1 MADTDSAVY
10 DSLQLTFD
18 GNDSDVIVGYI
29 AFGIPLLVLLFLTY
43 ALVFLTKA
51 KSFWGVPAL
60 LLQKVKN
67 PTAWFYTCAV
77 YFLAWI
83 SVLSLMLAR

>member
-1 MADTDSAVY
+1 MADADGAVY

-18 GNDSDVIVGYI
+18 SGDSGVLVGYI

-43 ALVFLTKA
+43 ALVFLTKS

-60 LLQKVKN
+60 LLQKVKS
-67 PTAWFYTCAV
+67 PTAWFYTCAL

-83 SVLSLMLAR
+83 AVLSLMLAR